1 MNEMEVKNNNYI
13 NEMEVKNNNYI
24 NVVCAADNSYAMPLA
39 VTVRSVIKN
48 LKENRKIKLF
58 IIDGGINKQNKEKI
72 LRSLENGKCVIEWL
86 PQPDRLLGNFEVQN
100 QFTIENIPGV
110 GTVTAKP
117 YLSNIAAYY
126 RLLIP
131 NLLPECCQKA
141 IYLDCD
147 LIVTRD
153 LGELWDIEIGNNY
166 LLAVQEFLTPYVSS
180 PAGLMNYKEL
190 GISLNAKYFNSGV
203 LVINLEK
210 WRANNAVAKAVD
222 YLQQNG
228 KYVRWADTDVLNA
241 LVANQWGQL
250 DPRWNQTASVHLFS
264 SSQEEW
270 QDCPLS
276 EALSYETYKKVLQDP
291 YIIHFSSTGKP
302 WNTSQD
308 EPFKKLF
315 FQYLDLTAWSG
326 WRYTIWRRV
335 WRKLSR
341 KIKKTSSF
349 LLQPKTV

>member
-1 MNEMEVKNNNYI
+1 MKVKNNSS
-13 NEMEVKNNNYI
+13 I
-24 NVVCAADNSYAMPLA
+24 NVVLAADNSYAMPLA
-39 VTVRSVIKN
+39 VTARSIIEN
-48 LKENRKIKLF
+48 LKDNRKIKLF
-58 IIDGGINKQNKEKI
+58 IIDGGIKKHNKDKI
-72 LRSLENGKCVIEWL
+72 SRSLENGKCVIEWL
-86 PQPDRLLGNFEVQN
+86 PRPDRLLGNFEVLN

-131 NLLPECCQKA
+131 ELLPDYCQKA

-147 LIVTRD
+147 LIVNRD
-153 LGELWDIEIGNNY
+153 LGELWDIEMGNNY

-180 PAGLMNYKEL
+180 PAGLMNYQEL
-190 GISLNAKYFNSGV
+190 GISSDAKYFNSGV

-222 YLQQNG
+222 YLQKNG

-241 LVANQWGQL
+241 LVADQWGQL

-264 SSQEEW
+264 SSRKDW

-276 EALSYETYKKVLQDP
+276 EALSYEVYEQVLHDP

-302 WNTSQD
+302 WNISQD

-326 WRYTIWRRV
+326 WRFTVWRRV
-335 WRKLSR
+335 LRKLIR
-341 KIKKTSSF
+341 EIKQKSSF
-349 LLQPKTV
+349 LLRIKTA